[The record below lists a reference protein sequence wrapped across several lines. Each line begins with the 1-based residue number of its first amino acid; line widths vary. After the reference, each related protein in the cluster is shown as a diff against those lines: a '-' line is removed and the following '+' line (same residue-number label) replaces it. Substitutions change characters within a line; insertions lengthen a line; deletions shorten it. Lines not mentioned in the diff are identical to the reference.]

1 MTTGTTRR
9 VIHLSDLHFGR
20 TSPALLEPLL
30 AEVAALHPDLVVI
43 SGDLTQRARDWQFA
57 EAAAF
62 IARLPAP
69 VLCVPGNHD
78 TPLDN
83 LFLRMLKPWGRYRRH
98 INTDLEPAFRDDL
111 LAVVGAN
118 TVNRFVWQQGRFS
131 SRMLARVLAAFRDA
145 GRRTRI
151 VVVHHPLEHRD
162 GNDKSLTRGAARA
175 LAALSGAGTD
185 IVLSGH
191 IHTTHVGP
199 FTTAPGLLFVQ
210 AGTGLSTRLRHEE
223 NAFNVLDIAP
233 GRIAIRSILAGED
246 SRFRL
251 NATAEFIRQ
260 DGTWVP
266 AAQEPR

>member
-1 MTTGTTRR
+1 MRR

-30 AEVAALHPDLVVI
+30 SEVAALTPDLVVI
-43 SGDLTQRARDWQFA
+43 SGDLTQRARNSQFA
-57 EAAAF
+57 AAAAF

-83 LFLRMLKPWGRYRRH
+83 LWLRMVKPWVRYRRH
-98 INTDLEPAFRDDL
+98 INADLEPTFRDDV

-131 SRMLARVLAAFRDA
+131 RRMLGRVLAAFSDA
-145 GRRTRI
+145 ADRTRI
-151 VVVHHPLEHRD
+151 VVVHHPLEHRE
-162 GNDKSLTRGAARA
+162 GSDKALTRGAARA
-175 LAALSGAGTD
+175 LAALSDAGTD
-185 IVLSGH
+185 IVLCGH

-210 AGTGLSTRLRHEE
+210 AGTGLSTRLRQEE
-223 NAFNVLDIAP
+223 NAFNVLDITP
-233 GRIAIRSILAGED
+233 GRVKVQSVLAGED
-246 SRFRL
+246 ARFVL
-251 NATAEFIRQ
+251 NASAEFMRR
-260 DGTWVP
+260 DGQWVP
-266 AAQEPR
+266 DQRVT